1 MMKLRH
7 EALKRLISKVW
18 GEDPSVLVPPKLGED
33 AAVIDLGSGNVLLV
47 HPDPITGAVQYL
59 GKLAIYVPTNDV
71 AVEGGYPRY
80 VTLTLILPEGAGEET
95 ALKIAEDSGK
105 AAEELGVSVV
115 GGHTEFSDSV
125 TRPLAV
131 VTAIGFSD
139 PAHVTP
145 TSAARPGDLIIM
157 GKSAAMEAAA
167 IVATDFRKRLEEAGV
182 PENVIEDA
190 SSLIERISLVREAWA
205 LASRRLVR
213 AMHDPTEGGLL
224 GGVAEMA
231 DASGLSAIIDSSSVI
246 VSDTVR
252 EVLGAVG
259 ADPLRSLSSGTL
271 LAASP
276 REKVGE
282 ALAVLESMGV
292 EASIIGEFTWRRQ
305 WLVKVVG
312 GGEVD
317 YVEEPFVE
325 DEVMALWERL
335 AR

>member
-1 MMKLRH
+1 MKLRH
-7 EALKRLISKVW
+7 ESLKRLISKVW
-18 GEDPSVLVPPKLGED
+18 GEDPSVLVPPRPGED
-33 AAVIDLGSGNVLLV
+33 AAVLDLGGGNVLVV
-47 HPDPITGAVQYL
+47 HPDPITGATQYL
-59 GKLAIYVPTNDV
+59 GRLAIYVPTNDI

-80 VTLTLILPEGAGEET
+80 VTMTLILPEGTSEET
-95 ALKIAEDSGK
+95 VMRIAEDAGK
-105 AAEELGVSVV
+105 AAKELGVSIV

-139 PAHVTP
+139 TAHVTP

-167 IVATDFRKRLEEAGV
+167 IVATDFRERLEEAGIAK
-182 PENVIEDA
+182 EVIEKA
-190 SSLIERISLVREAWA
+190 AGLIEKISLVREAWA

-224 GGVAEMA
+224 GGITEMA
-231 DASGLSAIIDSSSVI
+231 DASGLSAVIDASSVI
-246 VSDTVR
+246 VSDVVR

-259 ADPLRSLSSGTL
+259 VDPLRSLSSGTL
-271 LAASP
+271 IAAAP

-292 EASIIGEFTWRRQ
+292 EAAIIGEFTWRRH

-312 GGEVD
+312 KEIT
-317 YVEEPFVE
+317 YIEEPFVE
-325 DEVMALWERL
+325 DGVMALWERS

>member
-1 MMKLRH
+1 MKLRH
-7 EALKRLISKVW
+7 EALKLLISKVW
-18 GEDPSVLVPPKLGED
+18 GEDPSVLVPPRPGED
-33 AAVIDLGSGNVLLV
+33 AAVLDLGNGNVLVV
-47 HPDPITGAVQYL
+47 HPDPITGAIQYL
-59 GKLAIYVPTNDV
+59 GRLAIYVPTNDI

-80 VTLTLILPEGAGEET
+80 VTMTLILPEEAGEET
-95 ALKIAEDSGK
+95 ALRIAEDAGK
-105 AAEELGVSVV
+105 IAKELGVSIV

-139 PAHVTP
+139 TAHITP

-167 IVATDFRKRLEEAGV
+167 IVATDFRERLEEAGV
-182 PENVIEDA
+182 PREVIEEA
-190 SSLIERISLVREAWA
+190 ASLIEKISLVREAWA
-205 LASRRLVR
+205 LASRRLAR

-231 DASGLSAIIDSSSVI
+231 DASGLSAVIDASSVI
-246 VSDTVR
+246 VFDVVR
-252 EVLGAVG
+252 EVLSTVG
-259 ADPLRSLSSGTL
+259 VDPLRSLSSGTL
-271 LAASP
+271 VAAVP

-292 EASIIGEFTWRRQ
+292 EASIIGEFTWRRR

-312 GGEVD
+312 GEEVT
-317 YVEEPFVE
+317 YIEEPFVE
-325 DEVMALWERL
+325 DGVMALWERS

>member
-1 MMKLRH
+1 MKLRH
-7 EALKRLISKVW
+7 EALKHLISKVW
-18 GEDPSVLVPPKLGED
+18 GEDPSVLVPPKPGED
-33 AAVIDLGSGNVLLV
+33 AAVLDLGGGNVLVV
-47 HPDPITGAVQYL
+47 HPDPITGAIQFL
-59 GKLAIYVPTNDV
+59 GRLAIYVPTNDI

-80 VTLTLILPEGAGEET
+80 VTMTLILPDDYGEET
-95 ALKIAEDSGK
+95 ALRIAEDAGK
-105 AAEELGVSVV
+105 AAEEIGVSIV

-131 VTAIGFSD
+131 VTAMGFGD
-139 PAHVTP
+139 TAHITP

-167 IVATDFRKRLEEAGV
+167 IIATDFRERLEAVGVAKEILDEAAGF
-182 PENVIEDA
+182 ID
-190 SSLIERISLVREAWA
+190 RISLVREAWA

-231 DASGLSAIIDSSSVI
+231 NASGLSAIIDASSVI
-246 VSDTVR
+246 VSDVVR
-252 EVLGAVG
+252 EVLDAVG
-259 ADPLRSLSSGTL
+259 IDPLRSLSSGTL
-271 LAASP
+271 IAAAP

-292 EASIIGEFTWRRQ
+292 EASVIGEFTWRRQ

-312 GGEVD
+312 GDEVVYID
-317 YVEEPFVE
+317 EPFVE
-325 DEVMALWERL
+325 DEVMRLWERS

>member
-1 MMKLRH
+1 MKLRH
-7 EALKRLISKVW
+7 ESLKRLISKVW
-18 GEDPSVLVPPKLGED
+18 GEDPSVLVPPRPGED
-33 AAVIDLGSGNVLLV
+33 AAVLDLGGGNVLVV
-47 HPDPITGAVQYL
+47 HPDPITGATQYL
-59 GKLAIYVPTNDV
+59 GRLAIYVPTNDI

-80 VTLTLILPEGAGEET
+80 VTMTLILPEGTSEET
-95 ALKIAEDSGK
+95 VMRIAEDAGK
-105 AAEELGVSVV
+105 AAKELGVSIV
-115 GGHTEFSDSV
+115 GGHTEFSVSV

-139 PAHVTP
+139 TAHVTP

-167 IVATDFRKRLEEAGV
+167 IVATDFRERLEEAGIAK
-182 PENVIEDA
+182 EVIEKA
-190 SSLIERISLVREAWA
+190 AGLIEKISLVREAWA

-224 GGVAEMA
+224 GGITEMA
-231 DASGLSAIIDSSSVI
+231 DASGLSAVIDASSVI
-246 VSDTVR
+246 VSDVVR

-259 ADPLRSLSSGTL
+259 VDPLRSLSSGTL
-271 LAASP
+271 IAAAP

-292 EASIIGEFTWRRQ
+292 EAAIIGEFTWRRH

-312 GGEVD
+312 KEIT
-317 YVEEPFVE
+317 YIEEPFVE
-325 DEVMALWERL
+325 DGVMALWERS

>member
-1 MMKLRH
+1 MKLRH

-18 GEDPSVLVPPKLGED
+18 GEDPSVLVPPKPGED
-33 AAVIDLGSGNVLLV
+33 AAVLDLGGGNVLVV
-47 HPDPITGAVQYL
+47 HPDPITGAVKYL
-59 GKLAIYVPTNDV
+59 GRLAVYVPTNDI

-80 VTLTLILPEGAGEET
+80 VTMTLILPEEAGEET
-95 ALKIAEDSGK
+95 ALRVAEDSGK
-105 AAEELGVSVV
+105 AAEELGISIV

-139 PAHVTP
+139 TAHITP
-145 TSAARPGDLIIM
+145 TSAAMPGDLIIM

-167 IVATDFRKRLEEAGV
+167 IIATDFRERLEEAGV
-182 PENVIEDA
+182 AKEVIEEA
-190 SSLIERISLVREAWA
+190 AGLIEKISLVREAWA

-224 GGVAEMA
+224 GGIAEMA
-231 DASGLSAIIDSSSVI
+231 DASGLSAIIDASSVI
-246 VSDTVR
+246 VSDVVK

-259 ADPLRSLSSGTL
+259 VDPLRSLSSGTL
-271 LAASP
+271 VAAAP

-292 EASIIGEFTWRRQ
+292 EASIIGEFTWRRN

-312 GGEVD
+312 GEEVTYID
-317 YVEEPFVE
+317 EPFVE
-325 DEVMALWERL
+325 DEVMALWERS
-335 AR
+335 AP